1 MIQDIYPHKFDN
13 SFLSKREAEDS
24 DAVLI
29 YTDKGE
35 ILVRSNSMD
44 NEIFPRVREI
54 QDYLIY
60 FFSID
65 GRAFFGVKK
74 NPEIMPEG
82 FEFRSLKEMR
92 TDSSIP
98 SELQFA
104 ASSGMHLYIWYRDSR
119 FCGRCGK
126 ELTYSDAE
134 RAMVCSS
141 CGNII
146 YPRINPAVIVGV
158 INGEKILLTKYRKG
172 YKHFA
177 LIAGFTE
184 FGESLEECVRREVFE
199 ETGLTVKNIRYYK
212 SQPWGIV
219 QDLLVGFYC
228 DVDGDPEIKMDSS
241 ELKLAGWYSRE
252 EIVLQPD
259 EMSLTGEMM
268 RKFKKGEC

>member
-1 MIQDIYPHKFDN
+1 M
-13 SFLSKREAEDS
+13 
-24 DAVLI
+24 
-29 YTDKGE
+29 
-35 ILVRSNSMD
+35 
-44 NEIFPRVREI
+44 
-54 QDYLIY
+54 
-60 FFSID
+60 
-65 GRAFFGVKK
+65 
-74 NPEIMPEG
+74 
-82 FEFRSLKEMR
+82 
-92 TDSSIP
+92 
-98 SELQFA
+98 
-104 ASSGMHLYIWYRDSR
+104 
-119 FCGRCGK
+119 
-126 ELTYSDAE
+126 
-134 RAMVCSS
+134 
-141 CGNII
+141 
-146 YPRINPAVIVGV
+146 GV

-241 ELKLAGWYSRE
+241 ELKLAGWYSRD
-252 EIVLQPD
+252 EIILQPD